1 MIFKKVLSVCLF
13 ALLALSNVSHAAD
26 DLSGTYQ
33 LKNQFRGN
41 GECLEGNPSTSSVGG
56 AVFMNTCQTVSSQ
69 LWTVENIGSGWYRL
83 KTGQECLE
91 SNWAD
96 SPLYRGAAHMDSCQ
110 NVTGQMWKFVPEGN
124 AYRLKSQFRED
135 GECLE
140 GNQATS
146 TVHEGKAFMDS
157 CQNVSGQFWVLEK
170 IGGTPPP
177 KNEVPKQIEIQND
190 EDFDNE
196 LELD

>member
-1 MIFKKVLSVCLF
+1 MIFKNALSLCLF
-13 ALLALSNVSHAAD
+13 AVLALSNISYAAD

-56 AVFMNTCQTVSSQ
+56 AVFMNTCQSVSSQ

-96 SPLYRGAAHMDSCQ
+96 SPVYRGAAHTDSCQ

-124 AYRLKSQFRED
+124 AYRLKSQFREN

-170 IGGTPPP
+170 MGGTPPP
-177 KNEVPKQIEIQND
+177 KKEVPKQIEIQND
-190 EDFDNE
+190 DDFDNE